1 VKLKVTSVNAEEKP
15 PDAATEALIVQLPAL
30 VKDRTAVDE
39 FTVQPVD
46 PAD

>member
-1 VKLKVTSVNAEEKP
+1 MNVKVTSVNAEEKP
-15 PDAATEALIVQLPAL
+15 PDAATEALIVQLPAP
-30 VKDRTAVDE
+30 VNERTAVEE